1 MKLFN
6 VFVKESANKVF
17 IGLVTGVITG
27 VTFSLLIPLV
37 LIALDAPGEE
47 LQEAAPETINW
58 LMLEV
63 ANPVLALVFFATCT
77 FIIALKTFSQS
88 LMASVALNA
97 ASNLRL
103 SIYRRINSA
112 PIAQIESIGPSK
124 LVSIVTGDVPR
135 IIAGVSA
142 IPDLIISLMSVLGV
156 LAFMAFIS
164 FETFLFILA
173 TIVFGLVTYQVPL
186 AIGQRYYTRARPI
199 YDKLHESIR
208 GIIFGAKELKLNK
221 EKRET
226 FYKEDLESLE
236 LQIRK
241 KEKSGFI
248 LMQGANNYGDL
259 ISFLVVGVVTFIISN
274 YITLSHAQLVGVV
287 MALIYMISPIHAIL
301 QCLPLISVGNVSMG
315 RLNWL
320 LSNLQ
325 DEALQ
330 STLGKA
336 PKWQKIQLKNVCYDY
351 NQGAKGKDK
360 FQLGPVNL
368 TLSKGE
374 VTFIVGGNG
383 SGKSTMSKM
392 ITQHYLPSAG
402 TIYFDN
408 VPVDDANRASY
419 RHTIT
424 SIYSDYYLFNRILG
438 YKDSEVDAIVSD
450 YLLELGLAE
459 KVTVQNGH
467 FSTISLSD
475 GQKRRLALLAALL
488 EDRELYVFDEW
499 AADQDPSFKD
509 TFYNHYLTQLR
520 DQGKAVVVITHDD
533 RYFDLAD
540 KVVWMESGNV
550 SRISTPDVLKTDK
563 YRSEDEKLGTA

>member
-1 MKLFN
+1 MKLFD
-6 VFVKESANKVF
+6 VFVKESPNKVF
-17 IGLVTGVITG
+17 IGLITGVITG
-27 VTFSLLIPLV
+27 VTFSFLIPLV
-37 LIALDAPGEE
+37 LIALDYSGQE
-47 LQEAAPETINW
+47 LQEVASERKW

-63 ANPVLALVFFATCT
+63 NNPVLAMVFFATCI
-77 FIIALKTFSQS
+77 FIIVLKTFSQS

-103 SIYRRINSA
+103 NIYRRINSA
-112 PIAQIESIGPSK
+112 PIAQIESLGQSK
-124 LVSIVTGDVPR
+124 LVSIVTGDIPR

-142 IPDLIISLMSVLGV
+142 IPDLMISLMSVFGV

-164 FETFLFILA
+164 FQTFLFILA

-186 AIGQRYYTRARPI
+186 MIGQRYYAKARPL

-208 GIIFGAKELKLNK
+208 GIIFGAKELKLNE
-221 EKRET
+221 EKREA

-236 LQIRK
+236 LEIRK
-241 KEKSGFI
+241 KEKTGFI

-274 YITLSHAQLVGVV
+274 YIKLSNAQLVGVV

-301 QCLPLISVGNVSMG
+301 QCLPLISVGNVSLG

-320 LSNLQ
+320 LDNLH
-325 DEALQ
+325 EEVLQ
-330 STLGKA
+330 STRVKA
-336 PKWQKIQLKNVCYDY
+336 PEWQKIYLKNVCYDY
-351 NQGAKGKDK
+351 SHGAEGKEK

-374 VTFIVGGNG
+374 VTYIVGGNG

-408 VPVDDANRASY
+408 VPVDEANRASY

-438 YKDSEVDAIVSD
+438 HKDSDVDTIVSD
-450 YLLELGLAE
+450 YLVELGLAE

-467 FSTISLSD
+467 FSTILLSD
-475 GQKRRLALLAALL
+475 GQKRRLALLVALL
-488 EDRELYVFDEW
+488 ENRDLYVFDEW

-509 TFYNHYLTQLR
+509 TFYNHYLPLLR
-520 DQGKAVVVITHDD
+520 NQGKAVVVITHDD

-540 KVVWMESGNV
+540 KIIWMESGNV
-550 SRISTPDVLKTDK
+550 SRTTTPGVLGTDIYHFK
-563 YRSEDEKLGTA
+563 DEKAGTT